1 MFGYHIF
8 NNSFYFRK
16 LMADRL
22 TQLQDAVNAQAE
34 NICNSI
40 GVLQASAPPSNL
52 PDFDKSPR
60 KTDTH
65 KEDFCQTFATLI
77 ANTAKEIDVLI
88 DFLPSEDI
96 SQDSQEDFKR
106 LDKDNK
112 DAALKLEKVVNA
124 GEILLEQIRKA
135 LRDIAQ
141 SQIEI
146 QKLSNINNNI

>member
-1 MFGYHIF
+1 
-8 NNSFYFRK
+8 
-16 LMADRL
+16 MADRL

-40 GVLQASAPPSNL
+40 GVLQGNAPPSIL

-60 KTDTH
+60 KTEPY

-96 SQDSQEDFKR
+96 TQDSQEDVKR
-106 LDKDNK
+106 LDKENK

-146 QKLSNINNNI
+146 QKLSNINNN

>member
-1 MFGYHIF
+1 
-8 NNSFYFRK
+8 
-16 LMADRL
+16 MADRL

-40 GVLQASAPPSNL
+40 GVLQGSAPPSNL

-60 KTDTH
+60 KTDPH

-106 LDKDNK
+106 FDKENK